1 MTVDTTE
8 SQYNDLILQMA
19 EIEVRIGREQG
30 RSYARV

>member
-1 MTVDTTE
+1 MTVDTIE

-19 EIEVRIGREQG
+19 EIEVRIRREQE